1 MNNEITLVLPERL
14 YHSAERLAAV
24 TRQPVPGSITD
35 VLTEAL
41 IAWEEPEGSISAL
54 DNEDVL
60 ALSEMQMADDQ
71 SQRLS
76 ILLEKQREGELSID
90 EKPELWTL
98 MRVYERALLR
108 RSEAL
113 VEAVKRGLRKPL
125 NGN

>member
-1 MNNEITLVLPERL
+1 MGSEITLVLPEKL
-14 YHSAERLAAV
+14 YQSAERLAAA

-41 IAWEEPEGSISAL
+41 IAWGEPEPPLSSLSDEQIV
-54 DNEDVL
+54 D
-60 ALSEMQMADDQ
+60 LSEMQMADDQ

-76 ILLEKQREGELSID
+76 LLLARQREGELTAD
-90 EKPELWTL
+90 EKPELWML